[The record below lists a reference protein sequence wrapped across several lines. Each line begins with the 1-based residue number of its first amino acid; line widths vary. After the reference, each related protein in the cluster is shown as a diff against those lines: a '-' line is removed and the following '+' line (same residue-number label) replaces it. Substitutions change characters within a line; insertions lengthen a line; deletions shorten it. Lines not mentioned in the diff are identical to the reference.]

1 MATKKLTL
9 PRLERLLF
17 TACDILRGKMD
28 ASEYKE
34 FIFGMLFL
42 KRLSDQ
48 FDADRQALRAKYEKQ
63 GLAHD
68 LIEQFD
74 SGTLSSTLFP
84 DLYHNRISNAFAR
97 RDHEQDLAQGE
108 VGHIV
113 SATLRADKTDKTRR
127 EAAKTFEE
135 KSEERQRL
143 DVAARA
149 SKQPK

>member
-1 MATKKLTL
+1 
-9 PRLERLLF
+9 
-17 TACDILRGKMD
+17 MD
-28 ASEYKE
+28 ARR
-34 FIFGMLFL
+34 L
-42 KRLSDQ
+42 KRLTKLVQ
-48 FDADRQALRAKYEKQ
+48 VQRQIQALHETRHANHLANSVAAERE
-63 GLAHD
+63 AHD

-97 RDHEQDLAQGE
+97 RDHEHDLAQGE

-149 SKQPK
+149 GKQPK

>member
-1 MATKKLTL
+1 
-9 PRLERLLF
+9 
-17 TACDILRGKMD
+17 MD
-28 ASEYKE
+28 ARR
-34 FIFGMLFL
+34 L
-42 KRLSDQ
+42 KRLTKLVQ
-48 FDADRQALRAKYEKQ
+48 VQRQIQALHETRHANHLANSVAAERE
-63 GLAHD
+63 AHD

-143 DVAARA
+143 DVAAR
-149 SKQPK
+149 SGKQPK

>member
-1 MATKKLTL
+1 
-9 PRLERLLF
+9 
-17 TACDILRGKMD
+17 MD
-28 ASEYKE
+28 ARR
-34 FIFGMLFL
+34 L
-42 KRLSDQ
+42 KRLTKLVQ
-48 FDADRQALRAKYEKQ
+48 VQRQIQALHETRHANHLANSVAAERE
-63 GLAHD
+63 AHD

-108 VGHIV
+108 VRHIV

-149 SKQPK
+149 GKQPK

>member
-1 MATKKLTL
+1 
-9 PRLERLLF
+9 
-17 TACDILRGKMD
+17 MD
-28 ASEYKE
+28 ARR
-34 FIFGMLFL
+34 L
-42 KRLSDQ
+42 KRLTKLVQ
-48 FDADRQALRAKYEKQ
+48 VQRQIQALHETRHANHLANSVAAERE
-63 GLAHD
+63 AHD

-149 SKQPK
+149 GKQPK

>member
-1 MATKKLTL
+1 
-9 PRLERLLF
+9 
-17 TACDILRGKMD
+17 MD
-28 ASEYKE
+28 ARR
-34 FIFGMLFL
+34 L
-42 KRLSDQ
+42 KRLTKLVQ
-48 FDADRQALRAKYEKQ
+48 VQRQIQALHETRHANHLANSVAAERE
-63 GLAHD
+63 AHD

>member
-1 MATKKLTL
+1 
-9 PRLERLLF
+9 
-17 TACDILRGKMD
+17 MD
-28 ASEYKE
+28 ARR
-34 FIFGMLFL
+34 L
-42 KRLSDQ
+42 KRLTKLVQ
-48 FDADRQALRAKYEKQ
+48 VQRQIQALHETRHANHLANSVAAERE
-63 GLAHD
+63 AHD

-108 VGHIV
+108 VSHIV

-149 SKQPK
+149 GKQPK

>member
-1 MATKKLTL
+1 MVQ
-9 PRLERLLF
+9 RQ
-17 TACDILRGKMD
+17 I
-28 ASEYKE
+28 
-34 FIFGMLFL
+34 
-42 KRLSDQ
+42 
-48 FDADRQALRAKYEKQ
+48 QALHETRHANHLANSVAAERE
-63 GLAHD
+63 AHD

-108 VGHIV
+108 VSHIV

-149 SKQPK
+149 GKQPK

>member
-1 MATKKLTL
+1 
-9 PRLERLLF
+9 
-17 TACDILRGKMD
+17 MD
-28 ASEYKE
+28 ARR
-34 FIFGMLFL
+34 L
-42 KRLSDQ
+42 KRLTKLVQ
-48 FDADRQALRAKYEKQ
+48 VQRQIQALHETRHANHLANSVAAERE
-63 GLAHD
+63 AHD

-143 DVAARA
+143 DIAARA
-149 SKQPK
+149 GKQPK